1 MQGVVSKGGSLKE
14 EEEEVVEGRSWKC
27 LQRILFSSNG
37 GATPDQWLDLG
48 GVVGGPGNKTPI

>member
-1 MQGVVSKGGSLKE
+1 MQGVVDRGGSLKE
-14 EEEEVVEGRSWKC
+14 EEVEGRSWKC

-48 GVVGGPGNKTPI
+48 GESRNKTPI